1 MMTDS
6 LKGCSKQYFMMD
18 LNNFLQ
24 IGASVTQTTLVLD
37 QHTAPHVGSGY
48 AKVLATPVLVNL
60 FEAAAL
66 ALIESKLPAS
76 TQSLGT
82 RLEIEHTAATPT
94 NMNIRVTATLKKV
107 EGRKATFE
115 LMAQDEIEKIS
126 CGSHVRVIVDK
137 QKFDLRVIA
146 KSKV

>member
-1 MMTDS
+1 
-6 LKGCSKQYFMMD
+6 MD
-18 LNNFLQ
+18 LNNCLQ
-24 IGASVTQTTLVLD
+24 IGASVTQTTFVLN
-37 QHTAPHVGSGY
+37 QHTAPHVGSGN
-48 AKVLATPVLVNL
+48 AKILATPVLVNL

-66 ALIESKLPAS
+66 AVIETKLPPD

-94 NMNIRVTATLKKV
+94 NMNVKVTATIKRV
-107 EGRKATFE
+107 EGRTVTFE
-115 LMAQDEIEKIS
+115 LMAQDEIEKVS
-126 CGSHVRVIVDK
+126 CGTHVRVVVNK

>member
-1 MMTDS
+1 
-6 LKGCSKQYFMMD
+6 MMD
-18 LNNFLQ
+18 LNDFLQ
-24 IGASVTQTTLVLD
+24 IGASVNQTTLILD

-66 ALIESKLPAS
+66 SVIETKLPTG

-94 NMNIRVTATLKKV
+94 NMCVEVSATLIKI
-107 EGRKATFE
+107 EGRTVTFE
-115 LMAQDEIEKIS
+115 LMAKDEIEQVSGGI
-126 CGSHVRVIVDK
+126 HVRVVVDK

>member
-1 MMTDS
+1 
-6 LKGCSKQYFMMD
+6 MD
-18 LNNFLQ
+18 LNNCLQ

-60 FEAAAL
+60 FETAAL
-66 ALIESKLPAS
+66 AVIETKLPAD

-94 NMNIRVTATLKKV
+94 NMNVKVTATLIKV
-107 EGRKATFE
+107 EGRTVTFK
-115 LMAQDEIEKIS
+115 LMAQDEIEKVS
-126 CGSHVRVIVDK
+126 CGIHVRVVVDK

>member
-1 MMTDS
+1 
-6 LKGCSKQYFMMD
+6 MD
-18 LNNFLQ
+18 LNNCLH
-24 IGASVTQTTLVLD
+24 IGASVTQKTLVLE
-37 QHTAPHVGSGY
+37 QHTAPHVGSGC

-66 ALIESKLPAS
+66 AVIEPQLPAG

-94 NMNIRVTATLKKV
+94 NMKVNVTATLKKI
-107 EGRKATFE
+107 EGRTVTFE
-115 LMAQDEIEKIS
+115 LLAQDEIEKIS
-126 CGSHVRVIVDK
+126 CGSHVRVVVDK

-146 KSKV
+146 KTNV

>member
-1 MMTDS
+1 MKGW
-6 LKGCSKQYFMMD
+6 LKGCSKQRFPMN
-18 LNNFLQ
+18 LNNCLQ
-24 IGASVTQTTLVLD
+24 TGDSVTQTTLVLD
-37 QHTAPHVGSGY
+37 QHTAPHVGSGN

-66 ALIESKLPAS
+66 AVIEPKLPAG

-94 NMNIRVTATLKKV
+94 NMNVVVTATLKKV
-107 EGRKATFE
+107 EGRTVTFE
-115 LMAQDEIEKIS
+115 LLARDEVEQIS
-126 CGSHVRVIVDK
+126 CGTHVRVVVDK
-137 QKFDLRVIA
+137 RKFDLRAIA